1 LTFYYFKFIFF
12 SEKVVDSNIFI
23 CLWRGAVVS
32 LEISTVLEHKENL
45 NNAFFKKKTQV
56 RAIESDFK
64 MVNQTIKLLSE
75 GGVNAVT
82 LEAVGVNAGYSRG
95 LVSRRYGSK
104 DQLLV
109 RVLNYLEN
117 WLNEKSKI
125 ATNNKYGLDAINSL
139 ILSISDDFYLYRE
152 KYRAYFW
159 LRFYGLE
166 QNKILNE
173 CLVKSRNIREEN
185 TIKWLKEALALEELS
200 RNVDIEMVHDFIKT
214 SLMGL
219 VHNWMVDP
227 NFNIEIRLK
236 QLVYIHLKNMFSNS
250 HFYHSVNFWGE

>member
-1 LTFYYFKFIFF
+1 M
-12 SEKVVDSNIFI
+12 
-23 CLWRGAVVS
+23 GAVVS

-173 CLVKSRNIREEN
+173 YLVRSHNMREEN
-185 TIKWLKEALALEELS
+185 IIKWLKEALALENYQEC
-200 RNVDIEMVHDFIKT
+200 RC
-214 SLMGL
+214 
-219 VHNWMVDP
+219 
-227 NFNIEIRLK
+227 
-236 QLVYIHLKNMFSNS
+236 
-250 HFYHSVNFWGE
+250 

>member
-1 LTFYYFKFIFF
+1 MTFYYFKFIFF

-56 RAIESDFK
+56 RAIESDLK

-125 ATNNKYGLDAINSL
+125 ATNNKYDLDAINSL

-173 CLVKSRNIREEN
+173 CLVRSHNMREEK

-200 RNVDIEMVHDFIKT
+200 RPLH
-214 SLMGL
+214 
-219 VHNWMVDP
+219 
-227 NFNIEIRLK
+227 
-236 QLVYIHLKNMFSNS
+236 
-250 HFYHSVNFWGE
+250 